1 MGKLVLMN
9 GIYYMQ
15 DSISGELTPIDRIP
29 DQEINSATPE
39 TKGGVVIADNLDED
53 ESNPLAVPNAQL
65 VKTLLTDLKTSLNT
79 EFDSK
84 LEEKLNT
91 EEFASRFSE
100 ALAQSDINVDQ
111 LKGLIKL
118 ANLPATSIPN
128 RVDVTS
134 DASRLALTTEQVQ
147 LGDHVYV
154 IDTKKYYVVVDDT
167 KLNTKEGY
175 LEYNA
180 SVEWSSILNIP
191 TEFKPESHTHQL
203 SDVIG
208 AQSTINTLIETVR
221 NTYATKTSVSDLSNS
236 VSNLSTEVTEFKN
249 DQTAKNSEVEDSIS
263 QLESSVSDLT
273 TSKDELENKDVEL
286 ETKIT
291 NVSDKTNQLETGLDG
306 VKSNIETH
314 GNNIST
320 LETSVSTLENKTSNL
335 ETSVSNLETS
345 VSTLGI
351 SVTNLEEKTETLNE
365 KIGQNTSGIQGLSDS
380 LDNYAL
386 KTEVSSQISDVSE
399 NLTEAINNVN
409 SSVNTNAQSISTLS
423 ETLTNLANEVS
434 ANAENITTNLQSIHT
449 NSSSIQENNQ
459 KIETINQ
466 NLEGITSRL
475 DTTDSNVSQAQS
487 TADTANTKADTNAE
501 SITANASKIS
511 ALEDRA
517 SALESQTSDLGTSV
531 STLESRTTNL
541 ETTKINISD
550 LSGLVAIKGTNVSPA
565 KHEIV
570 TKKNNKNL
578 TAKIW
583 NESSGGG
590 LQFINE
596 DANIISFLGINNG
609 SGDSDIWAQFYAKY
623 IDNNGDQIK
632 NKGTR
637 VNFTNHGIYM
647 TMDRTNSSY
656 TENDLLVTKNDLNSL
671 VSQDALQSTLQETK
685 KEITEAFEN
694 VSDSIEDVNNASDS
708 VRLSLSD
715 RISLLERK
723 LQDMKATNVAT
734 SNLNEDVSD
743 TNVDIV
749 SNGSSV
755 HSVIRNV
762 TAKSISLT
770 NANVDSGRFNLK
782 ADDDISIKNLN
793 TSGNLAKVVSNA
805 GVSINTNGYVTIND
819 SNYSQIGYN
828 GIEIGLSNTAPKSVL
843 IDNIDFTANMSNNA
857 ILVFAT
863 QDNAVIT
870 ISNCHFASVSDMLRI
885 SNRTNATGVVINI
898 INCVI
903 DKTDDNPQWGL
914 ILCEDYMKGT
924 HDEVV
929 ERNLFSSDKITI
941 NIINTYMNGKKIT
954 ENIINSTSEP
964 SVITVFNDYEKSTD
978 REKAVASSVEAS
990 DTTRYPKVVIS

>member
-118 ANLPATSIPN
+118 ANLPATSIPD
-128 RVDVTS
+128 RVDVAS

-191 TEFKPESHTHQL
+191 EAFKPEAHTHQL
-203 SDVIG
+203 SDITDAQEVINKL
-208 AQSTINTLIETVR
+208 SDTFNTKFE
-221 NTYATKTSVSDLSNS
+221 TKTSTLENS
-236 VSNLSTEVTEFKN
+236 VSTLETSVENLRIEQNSQTSKINKVSESLETVSNNVTANSTSIEDINTNLST
-249 DQTAKNSEVEDSIS
+249 
-263 QLESSVSDLT
+263 
-273 TSKDELENKDVEL
+273 L
-286 ETKIT
+286 ETKAST
-291 NVSDKTNQLETGLDG
+291 LGTSVSTLET
-306 VKSNIETH
+306 KT
-314 GNNIST
+314 ST
-320 LETSVSTLENKTSNL
+320 LETSVSTLEN
-335 ETSVSNLETS
+335 SVSNLTS
-345 VSTLGI
+345 
-351 SVTNLEEKTETLNE
+351 
-365 KIGQNTSGIQGLSDS
+365 
-380 LDNYAL
+380 
-386 KTEVSSQISDVSE
+386 
-399 NLTEAINNVN
+399 
-409 SSVNTNAQSISTLS
+409 
-423 ETLTNLANEVS
+423 
-434 ANAENITTNLQSIHT
+434 
-449 NSSSIQENNQ
+449 Q
-459 KIETINQ
+459 K
-466 NLEGITSRL
+466 
-475 DTTDSNVSQAQS
+475 V
-487 TADTANTKADTNAE
+487 
-501 SITANASKIS
+501 
-511 ALEDRA
+511 
-517 SALESQTSDLGTSV
+517 
-531 STLESRTTNL
+531 
-541 ETTKINISD
+541 NISD
-550 LSGLVAIKGTNVSPA
+550 LEGLVSINGTNASSA

-647 TMDRTNSSY
+647 TMDKTNSSY

-671 VSQDALQSTLQETK
+671 VSQDTLQETK

-694 VSDSIEDVNNASDS
+694 VSDSIEDANNASDS

-723 LQDMKATNVAT
+723 LQDMKVTNVAT
-734 SNLNEDVSD
+734 SNLNEDISD

-770 NANVDSGRFNLK
+770 NANVESGRFNLK

-805 GVSINTNGYVTIND
+805 GVSINTDGYVTIND

-857 ILVFAT
+857 ILVLAT

-914 ILCEDYMKGT
+914 ILCEDYLKGT

-929 ERNLFSSDKITI
+929 ERNLFSPDKITI

-964 SVITVFNDYEKSTD
+964 SVITVWNNYENSTD
-978 REKAVASSVEAS
+978 REKAVADFVDAS